1 MKNRLFALLAAALLL
16 AGLTGC
22 GSAGAGADA
31 SASAQPSG
39 PEGTAVEVQTVS
51 TGDIA
56 TESTVTGSVTASRS
70 VPVLV
75 KVPCKVK
82 SVRVKA
88 GDAVKAG
95 DVLFTLN
102 TADLRDTYGSALAT
116 YESTKALLD
125 EQVRQAQESLD
136 NLKALYEMGAVS
148 RSTVEQTEL
157 GLMQAE
163 NARKSALTQM
173 QLSDVL
179 DALSNPSVT
188 APIDGTVASV
198 GVTAGVTAAPS
209 APAAV
214 ISEIGKPQ
222 VVVSVAETLQPYI
235 SVGTAAEI
243 AIPSV
248 SDQPL
253 TGTVASVA
261 SAVSPSTALYEV
273 HLDLPAGQKVSLG
286 MFARVTF
293 RTDERRGTVL
303 IPTEAILTGEDDAQY
318 VYIVSGGAAYRAEIT
333 TGLVGETQTEVTSGL
348 HGGETLVTRGQSYLS
363 DGAPVRVTE
372 GEKA

>member
-1 MKNRLFALLAAALLL
+1 
-16 AGLTGC
+16 
-22 GSAGAGADA
+22 
-31 SASAQPSG
+31 
-39 PEGTAVEVQTVS
+39 
-51 TGDIA
+51 
-56 TESTVTGSVTASRS
+56 
-70 VPVLV
+70 
-75 KVPCKVK
+75 
-82 SVRVKA
+82 
-88 GDAVKAG
+88 
-95 DVLFTLN
+95 
-102 TADLRDTYGSALAT
+102 
-116 YESTKALLD
+116 
-125 EQVRQAQESLD
+125 
-136 NLKALYEMGAVS
+136 MGAVS

>member
-22 GSAGAGADA
+22 GSAGADA

>member
-22 GSAGAGADA
+22 GSAGADA

-116 YESTKALLD
+116 YESTKALLT
-125 EQVRQAQESLD
+125 
-136 NLKALYEMGAVS
+136 S
-148 RSTVEQTEL
+148 RC
-157 GLMQAE
+157 
-163 NARKSALTQM
+163 ARPRRAWTTSR
-173 QLSDVL
+173 
-179 DALSNPSVT
+179 PSMRW
-188 APIDGTVASV
+188 
-198 GVTAGVTAAPS
+198 APS
-209 APAAV
+209 AAPRW
-214 ISEIGKPQ
+214 S
-222 VVVSVAETLQPYI
+222 
-235 SVGTAAEI
+235 
-243 AIPSV
+243 
-248 SDQPL
+248 
-253 TGTVASVA
+253 
-261 SAVSPSTALYEV
+261 
-273 HLDLPAGQKVSLG
+273 
-286 MFARVTF
+286 
-293 RTDERRGTVL
+293 RRSWG
-303 IPTEAILTGEDDAQY
+303 
-318 VYIVSGGAAYRAEIT
+318 
-333 TGLVGETQTEVTSGL
+333 
-348 HGGETLVTRGQSYLS
+348 
-363 DGAPVRVTE
+363 
-372 GEKA
+372 